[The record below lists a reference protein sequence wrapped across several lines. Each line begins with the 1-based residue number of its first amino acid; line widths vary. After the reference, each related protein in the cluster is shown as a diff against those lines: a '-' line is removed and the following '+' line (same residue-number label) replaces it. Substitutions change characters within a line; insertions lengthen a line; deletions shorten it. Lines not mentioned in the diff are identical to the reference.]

1 MLSIQQY
8 ILSVTSITVAC
19 GVLQM
24 LLADGT
30 ASSLIKIIASLTI
43 SIVVLTPLIKR
54 DIFRWDMQFESIISD
69 ASEVIAEG
77 QTVASDMVQQRIKER
92 AEEYILTTASNMG
105 ADIKASVELESEFP
119 NEPVRLI
126 IQGSIS
132 PYVKQ
137 QLGASISKDLGI
149 LEENITWIS

>member
-77 QTVASDMVQQRIKER
+77 QTVASDMVQQRIKDR

>member
-19 GVLQM
+19 GVLHM
-24 LLADGT
+24 LLVVGT
-30 ASSLIKIIASLTI
+30 ASSLIKSIASLTI
-43 SIVVLTPLIKR
+43 LLVALTPLIKR
-54 DIFRWDMQFESIISD
+54 DFFRWDMEFESIISD

-92 AEEYILTTASNMG
+92 TEEYILTTASNMG
-105 ADIKASVELESEFP
+105 ADIKTSVELGSEFP
-119 NEPVRLI
+119 NEPEKII

-132 PYVKQ
+132 PYVKK

-149 LEENITWIS
+149 LEEDITWIS